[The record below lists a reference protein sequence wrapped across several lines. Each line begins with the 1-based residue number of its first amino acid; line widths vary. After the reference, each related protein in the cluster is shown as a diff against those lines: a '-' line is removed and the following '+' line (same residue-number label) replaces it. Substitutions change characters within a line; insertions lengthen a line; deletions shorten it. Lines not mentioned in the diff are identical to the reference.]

1 MAARRPIALS
11 RKDLYERVWAQP
23 LSIVAKELGVSGNA
37 LAKICNRLLVPYP
50 PRGYWLRANA
60 GRPPRR
66 APLPAAPEAGA
77 RQLTISAKR
86 ASSRRARTRLDP
98 ATRREQLLDVAADII
113 RKGGVHAASMK
124 QIAAAAGMSETQVYN
139 YFGSRERLCIDIARR
154 EFARI
159 DQARLAEARHGTDH
173 YSQVT
178 LATRTYLRQIGERGG
193 LLQTLL
199 ASPEVRATLTKE
211 RRPRLSAGATSHAAN
226 LVKLYGVSPELALT
240 CTIVLSR
247 LCVRAG
253 KLISDKEIALE
264 TAEGMCLSMVLRGS
278 RTLMA
283 AGRGQALGGTQGLE
297 AA

>member
-1 MAARRPIALS
+1 MPSRRPIALS
-11 RKDLYERVWAQP
+11 RKQLYERVWSQP

-50 PRGYWLRANA
+50 PRGYWLRAGA
-60 GRPPRR
+60 GRPPRK
-66 APLPAAPEAGA
+66 APLPAAPEVGA

-98 ATRREQLLDVAADII
+98 AVRREQLLDVAADLI

-139 YFGSRERLCIDIARR
+139 YFGSREKLCVDIARR

-159 DQARLAEARHGTDH
+159 EQARRAEARQGTDH
-173 YSQVT
+173 YSQIT
-178 LATRTYLRQIGERGG
+178 LATRSYLRQIGERGG
-193 LLQTLL
+193 LLQMLL
-199 ASPEVRATLTKE
+199 SSPEVRATLTKE
-211 RRPRLSAGATSHAAN
+211 RRPQQTAGASSHAAS
-226 LVKLYGVSPELALT
+226 LVKLYGVSPELALA

-253 KLISDKEIALE
+253 KLIADKKIALE
-264 TAEGMCLSMVLRGS
+264 AAERMCLSMVLRGS
-278 RTLMA
+278 RALMTT
-283 AGRGQALGGTQGLE
+283 GRGQSLGRTQGLE